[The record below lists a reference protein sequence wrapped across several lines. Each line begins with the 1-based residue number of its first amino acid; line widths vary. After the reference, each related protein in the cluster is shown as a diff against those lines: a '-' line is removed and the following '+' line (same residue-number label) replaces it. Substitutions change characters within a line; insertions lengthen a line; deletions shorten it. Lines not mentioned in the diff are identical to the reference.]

1 MTHNVGKRV
10 FISYSHAQ
18 GAWVRDRLYPVLRA
32 GGAEVL
38 IDVKRFQAGVAVYQ
52 QMDATQDQAEVHLL
66 VLSPDY
72 LASAPCLHE
81 MKRAIATDPTFAAG
95 RVVPVFRVAC
105 PIPPEIK
112 GPNPLYIGLEDDSE
126 EGPWDLLTKGCG
138 VDLGASAAEWLGA
151 RELVRDFLIDGQS
164 VNLFVSGKPNHRA
177 LFEQLRE
184 DLRELAIID
193 LASGA
198 TAGRQNLISEILT
211 QLGSH
216 SAAGK
221 PPRDLLDLDRFVK
234 ASPGQVR
241 VAFQHFDVMARRA
254 SSYTGD
260 FFDALRHLVDQR
272 KLALLIE
279 SRAPFVSFLP
289 AGNSLSTIQA
299 KTVELRGR

>member
-1 MTHNVGKRV
+1 MTSNIGKRV
-10 FISYSHAQ
+10 FISYSHVQ
-18 GAWVRDRLYPVLRA
+18 GAWVRDRLYPVLKA

-38 IDVKRFQAGVAVYQ
+38 IDVKRFQAGVAIYQ

-72 LASAPCLHE
+72 LASAPCRHE
-81 MKRAIATDPTFAAG
+81 MERAIATDPTFAAG
-95 RVVPVFRVAC
+95 SILPVVRVGC

-112 GPNPLYIGLEDDSE
+112 GPNPLYINLEDDSE
-126 EGPWDLLTKGCG
+126 ESPWDLLTSRCG
-138 VDLGASAAEWLGA
+138 VDLGASAAEWLRA
-151 RELVRDFLIDGQS
+151 RQRVHEFLLDGQS
-164 VNLFVSGKPNHRA
+164 VNLLVSGKPGHRA

-184 DLRELAIID
+184 DFRGLAVID
-193 LASGA
+193 LESGS
-198 TAGRQNLISEILT
+198 TSGRQNLISEILT

-216 SAAGK
+216 AQAGK
-221 PPRDLLDLDRFVK
+221 PPHDLLDLDRFIK

-241 VAFQHFDVMARRA
+241 VAFRHFDVMARRR
-254 SSYTGD
+254 SSYKGD

-279 SRAPFVSFLP
+279 SRSPFVTLLP
-289 AGNSLSTIQA
+289 SGNSLSTIQA